1 MMKEL
6 SKAEEIARCQD
17 TVTRLI
23 LAFRGLD
30 KHDRSGRSKLERQ
43 LEEEKSKL
51 LSLGRMV
58 TTVTEPF
65 KQTLHGLWSH
75 YFVGARA
82 ERLGIEREYV
92 GCVFGALVETA
103 KGPRYIGGE
112 TKMARKG
119 QRYDADGRGSEVVA
133 VARSEAGLDLGAAAV
148 GLLYGAGGR

>member
-1 MMKEL
+1 MSYPLWFTVKSMMKEL

-58 TTVTEPF
+58 TTVT
-65 KQTLHGLWSH
+65 
-75 YFVGARA
+75 GA
-82 ERLGIEREYV
+82 G
-92 GCVFGALVETA
+92 FGF
-103 KGPRYIGGE
+103 
-112 TKMARKG
+112 
-119 QRYDADGRGSEVVA
+119 YDATGPDVLSNTVSQYCDTVRGYS
-133 VARSEAGLDLGAAAV
+133 AR
-148 GLLYGAGGR
+148 R